1 MRAIDSHIVDEYVVG
16 KWDENSFMVDLAADA
31 EEAKRQLI
39 HWQGALVALLMRLV
53 VAQNLVWDFFDTCG
67 VFRSR
72 PVSNRRSG
80 WMYAYYWS
88 SAQFLMF
95 ANVNDFPAKHIS
107 VDSIADLRWQLEER
121 RVCCIENRSI
131 GCTVSI
137 WSQRI
142 GLENTYCPFSRAGD
156 FLRFNSLDG
165 LTELVSVFGMLA
177 TCWLLMLVYD
187 TTGDS
192 RW

>member
-1 MRAIDSHIVDEYVVG
+1 
-16 KWDENSFMVDLAADA
+16 
-31 EEAKRQLI
+31 
-39 HWQGALVALLMRLV
+39 
-53 VAQNLVWDFFDTCG
+53 
-67 VFRSR
+67 
-72 PVSNRRSG
+72 
-80 WMYAYYWS
+80 MYAYYWS

-95 ANVNDFPAKHIS
+95 ANVDDFPAKHIS
-107 VDSIADLRWQLEER
+107 VDSIADLRWQLVER

-156 FLRFNSLDG
+156 FLRFNSLDD
-165 LTELVSVFGMLA
+165 LTELGSVFGMLA